1 MTVKSLGSTPAFLS
15 EKKVKKPRGKGVP
28 FKKNNPE
35 TGEIDERINRTGVR
49 KFDELRHL
57 TQRLLNEL
65 TEVKTG
71 DKQTA
76 MRQLEFMMRTWILS
90 GDFQKQAR
98 AVEIGYGKVPD
109 EVNMHTF
116 DIDEFIRS
124 TIDLY
129 TDGQLMRIN
138 AGEDKLSIV
147 SEVLHDLKAQQG
159 KRKKSK

>member
-35 TGEIDERINRTGVR
+35 TGEIDERINRSGVR

-71 DKQTA
+71 DIKIA

-109 EVNMHTF
+109 EVNLHTF
-116 DIDEFIRS
+116 DVEDFIK
-124 TIDLY
+124 TNIGLF
-129 TDGQLMRIN
+129 TDGQLTRMN
-138 AGEDKLSIV
+138 AGEDPLKILS
-147 SEVLHDLKAQQG
+147 ELLQDLQET
-159 KRKKSK
+159 KKKKMK

>member
-28 FKKNNPE
+28 FKKNNPA
-35 TGEIDERINRTGVR
+35 TGEIDERINRSGVR

-109 EVNMHTF
+109 EVNLHTF
-116 DIDEFIRS
+116 DVEDFIK
-124 TIDLY
+124 TNIGLF
-129 TDGQLMRIN
+129 TDGQLTRMN
-138 AGEDKLSIV
+138 AGEDPLKILS
-147 SEVLHDLKAQQG
+147 ELLQDLQEM
-159 KRKKSK
+159 KKKKMK